1 MPSECFPPQPL
12 LCSWLLSSLEVTPTL
27 LYNKLCLLYY
37 TQCALSQ
44 LFHRDYRNSGA
55 ERRLAKR
62 KILVQTLHFGT
73 LLHGGQVLNTWASGW
88 HLKCKPQS
96 DPVNNKGES
105 QPTSVTQHQVAK
117 PRTETLITE
126 MNAKLGAVFSLPLV
140 PIIFPICFHS
150 LLLWS
155 DVLMNTLNPLWL
167 ECNVYFLI

>member
-44 LFHRDYRNSGA
+44 FFQQDYRNSGA

-62 KILVQTLHFGT
+62 KILVQTLHFRT

-105 QPTSVTQHQVAK
+105 RPTSVTQHQVAK
-117 PRTETLITE
+117 PRTDWDIDYRNECEAGGCFLSP
-126 MNAKLGAVFSLPLV
+126 LGPNHFPYLLPFLV
-140 PIIFPICFHS
+140 ALKWCFNEPF
-150 LLLWS
+150 
-155 DVLMNTLNPLWL
+155 VTGM
-167 ECNVYFLI
+167 